1 MTPIEKEIEG
11 IVDGILEDYGHGR
24 DIDKLDPF
32 QHPDKAVV
40 IDMIGKLLRIVYPG
54 SSRDKA
60 YRIYNTK
67 HNLSMLIED
76 VMYNLNKQIA
86 IALRVD
92 RTEREAQETAQ
103 ELSLQFFRAIPGIRA
118 VAQTDVEAFYDGD
131 PAAFSMDEIIFCYP
145 GLFAITVYRLA
156 HVLYMLKVP
165 MLRIMTEHAHSVTGI
180 DINPGATIGRYFFI
194 DHGTGI
200 VVGETTVIGD
210 HVKVYQG
217 VTLGGNGKETGKRHP
232 TLKDNVMVSAGAK
245 IIGSFTI
252 GENSKIGAGS
262 VVIEEVPPNCTVVGV
277 PGHIVKQNDV
287 RIPRKSMDHIHLPDP
302 IFEDIKVLQQENT
315 ELTNRVLELEGE
327 LRRMRK
333 KERTEQK

>member
-11 IVDGILEDYGHGR
+11 IVDGILEDYRHGR

-131 PAAFSMDEIIFCYP
+131 PAAFSTDEIIFCYP

-165 MLRIMTEHAHSVTGI
+165 MLPRIMTEHAHSVTGI

-217 VTLGGNGKETGKRHP
+217 VTLGA
-232 TLKDNVMVSAGAK
+232 L
-245 IIGSFTI
+245 
-252 GENSKIGAGS
+252 
-262 VVIEEVPPNCTVVGV
+262 PP
-277 PGHIVKQNDV
+277 
-287 RIPRKSMDHIHLPDP
+287 S
-302 IFEDIKVLQQENT
+302 
-315 ELTNRVLELEGE
+315 
-327 LRRMRK
+327 
-333 KERTEQK
+333 RTM